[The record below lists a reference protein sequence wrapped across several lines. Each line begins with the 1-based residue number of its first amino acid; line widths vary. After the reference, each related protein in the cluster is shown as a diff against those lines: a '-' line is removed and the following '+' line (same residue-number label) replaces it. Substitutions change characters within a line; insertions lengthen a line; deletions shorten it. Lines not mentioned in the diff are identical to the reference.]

1 MRDQRQK
8 SWEGQLPTGT
18 SIELHLPDVEI
29 AREALEK
36 VPSAKAD
43 HLPAATE
50 IALQHQMRMC
60 LEKVGGE
67 PVTFRELRFGGLDET
82 FTPREQQLL
91 KDLLQRLTRPT
102 EAEMARFKQ
111 TIRQM
116 REDGEWRWEGRLL
129 TGSAFSTL
137 SELEEELEGT
147 TVRRE
152 RVERKLEGDL
162 EDEDVD
168 RESLE
173 EERQRL
179 EERIQQLEDDIAA
192 AKDEELRVSGQLPG
206 SKVIR
211 RSKEQIPN
219 EASPALAAKEFQ
231 ENLLRNAVDTIGD
244 EEVSY
249 RELRGTKL
257 DEWFSPKE
265 QHLLITVL
273 SDELTADDDE
283 SQDFLTSVEMG

>member
-1 MRDQRQK
+1 MGKVDRKAMVVQYLVHTRLA
-8 SWEGQLPTGT
+8 LPTAV
-18 SIELHLPDVEI
+18 LYRNL
-29 AREALEK
+29 RLRQN
-36 VPSAKAD
+36 
-43 HLPAATE
+43 ATFSE
-50 IALQHQMRMC
+50 S
-60 LEKVGGE
+60 
-67 PVTFRELRFGGLDET
+67 T
-82 FTPREQQLL
+82 L
-91 KDLLQRLTRPT
+91 KNY
-102 EAEMARFKQ
+102 
-111 TIRQM
+111 
-116 REDGEWRWEGRLL
+116 
-129 TGSAFSTL
+129 L

-179 EERIQQLEDDIAA
+179 EERTQQLEDDIAA
-192 AKDEELRVSGQLPG
+192 AKDEELRISGQLPG

-231 ENLLRNAVDTIGD
+231 ENLLRNAVDTLGG

-273 SDELTADDDE
+273 SDELTADDE
-283 SQDFLTSVEMG
+283 SEDFLTSVEMG